1 MAASVAGAVLLG
13 AAALAVV
20 PPASRASGTATLAV
34 VEPGGTCTLRA
45 VEPARLAR
53 VEGALAEEAERL
65 HGMAERLMADA
76 AAARYAEAREQVP
89 AFGAWA
95 YDWVQSYI
103 TSYRV
108 LGRLIRA
115 MATSAP
121 DGDAGPAWS
130 ERLMAEVS
138 QPMREEFRRRVLP
151 PALADRILDDLAY
164 TATLVEAEWQAALRA
179 AAADLAEAP
188 QMAATMAAP
197 RFDLDAAMHPMAPAL
212 AGLPARDALF
222 GEEGDPTDTTVIFMR
237 SMRPMAARLGAAAVR
252 ASEAGSVIASAG
264 VFGYAIAGV
273 PGVAIGAVGGV
284 GVSWAIDWGLNRI
297 DAALN
302 RSAFEAQALL
312 ALEAAERRVTQ
323 RGAAMAGA
331 ALDQR
336 LGALRGPAVGCAV
349 VGARR

>member
-1 MAASVAGAVLLG
+1 M
-13 AAALAVV
+13 
-20 PPASRASGTATLAV
+20 
-34 VEPGGTCTLRA
+34 
-45 VEPARLAR
+45 
-53 VEGALAEEAERL
+53 
-65 HGMAERLMADA
+65 
-76 AAARYAEAREQVP
+76 
-89 AFGAWA
+89 
-95 YDWVQSYI
+95 
-103 TSYRV
+103 
-108 LGRLIRA
+108 
-115 MATSAP
+115 
-121 DGDAGPAWS
+121 
-130 ERLMAEVS
+130 
-138 QPMREEFRRRVLP
+138 
-151 PALADRILDDLAY
+151 
-164 TATLVEAEWQAALRA
+164 
-179 AAADLAEAP
+179 
-188 QMAATMAAP
+188 
-197 RFDLDAAMHPMAPAL
+197 
-212 AGLPARDALF
+212 
-222 GEEGDPTDTTVIFMR
+222 IFMR